1 MSPQKAF
8 STPQHRTS
16 GVEEVRTRV
25 SLARALVSVT
35 CLEAQLKPSI
45 PRKASFTTRGQA
57 QIRSLWGTLSQAQL
71 FAEHL

>member
-8 STPQHRTS
+8 STPRRRTS

-35 CLEAQLKPSI
+35 CLEAHPQEGLIHHK
-45 PRKASFTTRGQA
+45 
-57 QIRSLWGTLSQAQL
+57 GTGPNPQPVGDTESGTIVC
-71 FAEHL
+71 